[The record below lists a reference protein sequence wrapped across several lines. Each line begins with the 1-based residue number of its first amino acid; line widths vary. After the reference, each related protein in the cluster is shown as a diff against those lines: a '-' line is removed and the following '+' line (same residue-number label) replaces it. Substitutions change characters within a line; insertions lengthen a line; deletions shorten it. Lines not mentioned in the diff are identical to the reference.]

1 DLDTLLH
8 EQITKYTDVVQDQV
22 TGALNQPFQT
32 SQQLLNLLNTSHDG
46 SQNQATNK
54 VENSDL
60 KYTLQLDKTI
70 QKTFPFQLDVA
81 SALDLQVSGSVTVN
95 LVIHVDVTFGVNKDT
110 RIFFVTEQASPVFTA
125 DTTTTLNVS
134 GDARLGFLGL

>member
-70 QKTFPFQLDVA
+70 QKTFPFQLDVS
-81 SALDLQVSGSVTVN
+81 SALDLQITGSITIN
-95 LVIHVDVTFGVNKDT
+95 LVTHIDVTFGVNRDT
-110 RIFFVTEQASPVFTA
+110 RIFFLTEQANPVFTA
-125 DTTTTLNVS
+125 DTTATLNLAGDS
-134 GDARLGFLGL
+134 GLGVL